1 MDVWGALWNLITPR
15 WILISVW
22 WDTKHQSQSTNA
34 LAANHFNEYILF
46 WPLSGLF
53 FVFRVT
59 FLSPHYSLSALGLFY
74 IHTVPFNLFS
84 YPISQCSLASLFHKL
99 TFPLY
104 FSPPM
109 ILPSPS
115 LVSITSTVKTSIFS
129 SKLELG
135 CLYSERSQV
144 QSANWKYQNKSH
156 QLHML
161 SNGPGSITTIL
172 PRPITSDTAGN
183 YTCTL
188 RLKNGQTIW
197 ATQAVTLPSEGGRDC
212 IASWILVG
220 FLILIFFVTS
230 AL

>member
-1 MDVWGALWNLITPR
+1 MNIYYFDPSLDC
-15 WILISVW
+15 S
-22 WDTKHQSQSTNA
+22 
-34 LAANHFNEYILF
+34 
-46 WPLSGLF
+46 LF
-53 FVFRVT
+53 FA
-59 FLSPHYSLSALGLFY
+59 SLSFHPITLCLLLAFF
-74 IHTVPFNLFS
+74 IFTQ
-84 YPISQCSLASLFHKL
+84 YPLTYFLIPSHNVHLLLASLFHKL

-156 QLHML
+156 QLHLL

-172 PRPITSDTAGN
+172 PRPITSDIAGN

-188 RLKNGQTIW
+188 QLKNGQTIW
-197 ATQAVTLPSEGGRDC
+197 ATQAVTLPNEGGRDC
-212 IASWILVG
+212 IAS
-220 FLILIFFVTS
+220 
-230 AL
+230 